1 VFHAGEDGIRWLAT
15 GTTQRDGYAMAN
27 PMEQFAIV
35 TKVPLTLG
43 GYNVSFTNSSLW
55 MLVALAAISVFLFV
69 GTSKLE
75 MVPGRW
81 QASVEYLYDFVR
93 KMLDENVGPEGRR
106 FVPLIFSVFIFVLGC
121 NLLGLIPWVGSFTPT
136 SHISVTLGLAVIVF
150 ATVVI
155 VGFSRHGL
163 HFFSL
168 FWPHNA
174 GIVLGCFVFVIEFLS
189 FLSRPFTLAIRLF
202 ANMTAGHVLLKVFGT
217 FVVALGSFGAL
228 PYVFGILPLGVNV
241 ALTGLEVLIAVVQ
254 AYVFALLASL
264 YLNDAI
270 NLH

>member
-1 VFHAGEDGIRWLAT
+1 MSG
-15 GTTQRDGYAMAN
+15 
-27 PMEQFAIV
+27 PMEQFAI
-35 TKVPLTLG
+35 KTLHPINAG
-43 GYNVSFTNSSLW
+43 GYDVSFTNSSLW
-55 MLVALAAISVFLFV
+55 MAIALVGVGIFMFV
-69 GTSKLE
+69 GTASPKL
-75 MVPGRW
+75 VPGRW
-81 QASVEYLYDFVR
+81 QAAVEYLYDFVR

-106 FVPLIFSVFIFVLGC
+106 FAPLIFSVFIFVLAC

-136 SHISVTLGLAVIVF
+136 SHIAVTLGLAALVFTIVC
-150 ATVVI
+150 V
-155 VGFSRHGL
+155 VGFARHGL

-168 FWPHNA
+168 FWPHGSGVA
-174 GIVLGCFVFVIEFLS
+174 LGAFVFVIEFLS

-217 FVVALGSFGAL
+217 FVVALGSFGSL
-228 PYVFGILPLGVNV
+228 PYVFGILPLGVNI
-241 ALTGLEVLIAVVQ
+241 ALSALEVLIAVVQ